1 MQRILKRCLIVAAA
15 VSAVL
20 LITPGVLAQ
29 GCAMCYNN
37 AAATGPQAQAALRHG
52 ILILGIPP
60 TLMFAGMVGMLYRR
74 RNLHHEAFRPAPTS
88 VSARSSVSEIVLHL
102 D

>member
-1 MQRILKRCLIVAAA
+1 VRQILKRFLVVTAA

-20 LITPGVLAQ
+20 LIAPGALAQ

-37 AAATGPQAQAALRHG
+37 AAAAGPQGQAALRHG

-60 TLMFAGMVGMLYRR
+60 ALMFAGMVAMLYRR
-74 RNLHHEAFRPAPTS
+74 RNLHHEAFRPASTPAS
-88 VSARSSVSEIVLHL
+88 RPSVSEIILHL